1 MRAEVTIVALLID
14 PPTIKYSCAVVT
26 CSLDESMIKNPF
38 SRSESILTMIS
49 MRNGEIISAS
59 TGLVK
64 FLKSMLTS

>member
-1 MRAEVTIVALLID
+1 LRAEVTIVAFVML
-14 PPTIKYSCAVVT
+14 PPTIMYSGAVVT

-49 MRNGEIISAS
+49 MRNGEILSAS